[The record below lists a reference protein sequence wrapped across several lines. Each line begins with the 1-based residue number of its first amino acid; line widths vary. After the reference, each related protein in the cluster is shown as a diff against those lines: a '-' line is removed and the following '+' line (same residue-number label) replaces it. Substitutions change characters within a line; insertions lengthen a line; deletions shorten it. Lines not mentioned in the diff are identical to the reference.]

1 MTYAA
6 KLQSN
11 MSGSGLEASGLETM
25 NSTQNQSNSTEFI
38 LREAFDPGL
47 PLKATVF
54 VLACLQLLFCGTALV
69 AIIRVRALRV
79 GQNVCIVNLV
89 LSDIVRAALLFL
101 TFSYQLKA
109 YKYGSDERRNTCVFM
124 LFLDNWQSFWSMWAT
139 VLILQSRH
147 STIRDPL
154 APGITTRKA
163 TIASVITCLMGIVIV
178 LPLFFTWTKYKVTYI
193 IGKDGY
199 FLAVCFR
206 DVSNFTG
213 YVSFTF
219 FFTGVS
225 HWLPFAIVIYY
236 LVRTLKLVAQSAKER
251 RQLSA
256 VDSNANNATTTP
268 LYKSKALLYVI
279 LIVVSNAI
287 LPVPYIIVQILQIF
301 RGVERRLLSVVGII
315 FTLNF
320 LVNAIFYCY
329 WVRTFLRSIWDIVRC
344 RKVRTMISVRN

>member
-1 MTYAA
+1 M
-6 KLQSN
+6 
-11 MSGSGLEASGLETM
+11 SGLEASGLETM
-25 NSTQNQSNSTEFI
+25 NSTQNQSNSTELI
-38 LREAFDPGL
+38 LREAFDAGL

-79 GQNVCIVNLV
+79 GQNVYIVNLV

-101 TFSYQLKA
+101 TFSYQSKT
-109 YKYGSDERRNTCVFM
+109 YEYGSHERRNTCVFM

-154 APGITTRKA
+154 APGITTRRA

-178 LPLFFTWTKYKVTYI
+178 MPLFFTWSKYKVTYI

-199 FLAVCFR
+199 FFALCFR

-225 HWLPFAIVIYY
+225 HWLPFAIIIYY
-236 LVRTLKLVAQSAKER
+236 LVRTLKLVAQIAKER

-256 VDSNANNATTTP
+256 RDSTTTP
-268 LYKSKALLYVI
+268 YKSKALLYVI

-287 LPVPYIIVQILQIF
+287 LPTPYMIVQILQMY
-301 RGVERRLLSVVGII
+301 RGVEQLLLSVVGIL

-320 LVNAIFYCY
+320 LVNAILYCY
-329 WVRTFLRSIWDIVRC
+329 WVRTFLRSIWDIAQC
-344 RKVRTMISVRN
+344 RKVRTMRN